1 VKYAWISEHC
11 NDYPVSLMCRV
22 LEVSASGFYDWLNRK
37 PSAQQQRRD
46 KIARAANEFYFQSH
60 RIYGYRKVWQDLLE
74 AGIICCDETVRRIM
88 SELGLY
94 SRIKR
99 KFVVTT
105 DSDHHEPV
113 AANVLERDFN
123 ASEPN
128 QKWVADI
135 TYIPTQEGWLYLA
148 AVMDLYSR
156 RIIGWSMS
164 DRIDTALVKSAL
176 DMATFERRPD
186 GGLMHHSD
194 RGVQY
199 ASGDYQQ
206 KLKDLDIV
214 CSMSGKGD
222 CWDNAAMESFF
233 GSLKTEWVYGKIYV
247 NRKTAENDLFNYI
260 EVFYNRK
267 RRHASLD
274 YVNPVAFEK
283 RYEADQDQAA

>member
-1 VKYAWISEHC
+1 MRYAWISEHR
-11 NDYPVSLMCRV
+11 NDYPVTLMCRV
-22 LEVSASGFYDWLNRK
+22 LQVSVSGYYGRLNRK
-37 PSAQQQRRD
+37 ASAQQQRHD
-46 KIARAANEFYFQSH
+46 KIARAASTCYFQSH
-60 RIYGYRKVWQDLLE
+60 QIYGYRKVWQDLLE
-74 AGIICCDETVRRIM
+74 AGIICSDETVRRIM

-94 SRIKR
+94 SRVKR

-105 DSDHHEPV
+105 DSDHYEPI
-113 AANVLERDFN
+113 ATNVLARDFN
-123 ASEPN
+123 AEKPN

-135 TYIPTQEGWLYLA
+135 TYIATQEGWLYLA

-156 RIIGWSMS
+156 RIVGWSMS
-164 DRIDTALVKSAL
+164 EHIDTALVESAL
-176 DMATFERRPD
+176 DMATFQRRPD
-186 GGLMHHSD
+186 AGLMHHSD

-199 ASGDYQQ
+199 ASGNYQQ

-214 CSMSGKGD
+214 CSMSRKGD

-233 GSLKTEWVYGKIYV
+233 GSLKTEWVYGKTYV
-247 NRKTAENDLFNYI
+247 NREIAENDLFNYI

-274 YVNPVAFEK
+274 YVNPAAFEQ